1 MPEHSLAL
9 SADNIKS
16 KIYAIRDKQV
26 MLDKDLAELYK
37 VETRALNQAVK
48 RNIERFPPDFMFQL
62 TDSEAEV
69 LVSQN
74 VIPSKKHLGG
84 HLPYAFT
91 ELGVAMLSGVLKSDT
106 AVRISIQIMS
116 AFVAMRRFISSNAQ
130 IFQRLDVVERKQTE
144 HDRKFEEIFDAI
156 QSKGIKPEKGIFFD
170 GQIFDAYKFV
180 SDIIR
185 TANKSIILIDNY
197 IDDSVLTLFS
207 KRNKDV
213 NVKIFTKEISKQ
225 LSLDVDKYNTQY
237 PFIGLKEFK
246 QSHDRFLIID
256 NKEVYHFGASLKDL
270 GKKWFAFSKFNKEA
284 FNLLDR
290 LGMIDEEPKIS
301 GEYQKRLG
309 RIRQGKF
316 LKANKFREKYK

>member
-1 MPEHSLAL
+1 MADNSLVL
-9 SADNIKS
+9 SADNIKR
-16 KIYAIRDKQV
+16 KIYTIRNMQA
-26 MLDKDLAELYK
+26 MIDKDLAEFYK

-48 RNIERFPPDFMFQL
+48 RNAERFPNNFMFQL

-91 ELGVAMLSGVLKSDT
+91 EQGVAMLSGVLKSDT

-130 IFQRLDVVERKQTE
+130 IFQRLDIVEKKQIE
-144 HDRKFEEIFDAI
+144 HDRKFDEIFDAI
-156 QSKGIKPEKGIFFD
+156 QSRGIKPEKGIFFD

-185 TANKSIILIDNY
+185 TANKSIVLIDNY

-213 NVKIFTKEISKQ
+213 QVKIFTKEISKQ
-225 LSLDVDKYNTQY
+225 LLLDLVKYNSQY
-237 PFIGLKEFK
+237 PIIELKEFN

-256 NKEVYHFGASLKDL
+256 NKEVYHLGASLKDL

-290 LGMIDEEPKIS
+290 LGMK
-301 GEYQKRLG
+301 
-309 RIRQGKF
+309 
-316 LKANKFREKYK
+316 